1 LFCHPEKQ
9 YEAEVHTLIRRI
21 EGKLVAQSYM
31 MIEYNVPAELLS
43 MACDITPGL
52 DAPTISKLHGKDW
65 YAVKAM
71 VKQDDANQIMDKLW
85 DMGCRSV
92 LLFGIKSARI

>member
-1 LFCHPEKQ
+1 
-9 YEAEVHTLIRRI
+9 
-21 EGKLVAQSYM
+21 M